1 MTIGNSLLQW
11 KKHQHLKS
19 VTTKSQSCHQHQS
32 SPLIGDTGHR
42 FLNYKRP
49 VIVYFNPEQDRKAA
63 VINPSGF
70 KNFWGSK
77 NSGAKKSGEIQCEI
91 IRTKKRKK
99 SKTNQNS
106 DRSNDN
112 KDQESFI

>member
-1 MTIGNSLLQW
+1 M
-11 KKHQHLKS
+11 
-19 VTTKSQSCHQHQS
+19 
-32 SPLIGDTGHR
+32 
-42 FLNYKRP
+42 
-49 VIVYFNPEQDRKAA
+49 IVYFNPEQDRKAA

-112 KDQESFI
+112 KDQESFIWSLNSDWSVNEPIISEQNIETTKVFKCKKKSGIMKIISPFIITLLQ